1 MDRLC
6 ETIHLAGAAE
16 PPQTHSLRLYGQ
28 LYSQLPEVRAG
39 KDLAG
44 MKDDAQV
51 WILFEFR
58 FRPAALKLFERPRN
72 RTHGTSMGR

>member
-28 LYSQLPEVRAG
+28 LYSQLS
-39 KDLAG
+39 LSC
-44 MKDDAQV
+44 
-51 WILFEFR
+51 LFEILRVDGDGVQATLRPLR
-58 FRPAALKLFERPRN
+58 FHYQFLRKKIILDLLHFV
-72 RTHGTSMGR
+72 

>member
-28 LYSQLPEVRAG
+28 LYSQLS
-39 KDLAG
+39 LSC
-44 MKDDAQV
+44 
-51 WILFEFR
+51 LFENLRVDGDEVQATLMPFR
-58 FRPAALKLFERPRN
+58 FHYQFLQNSIILDLLN
-72 RTHGTSMGR
+72 LV